1 MILKIEYFPINNIKP
16 YENNP
21 RNNDQAVEKVSKSI
35 KAFGFKNPIII
46 DENKIIINGHT
57 RLKAA
62 KQLELDTVPCIIVN
76 DLSEDKKKAF
86 RIADNRIGQEAEWD
100 YELLKLE
107 FEYLDD
113 NLMVNT
119 GFDLE
124 EVDFIINGWQSNLSI
139 EKENEQ
145 EELEDLL
152 ASLKISV
159 PTSDKDNALEIIKKS
174 LMDNKI
180 DYQLK

>member
-1 MILKIEYFPINNIKP
+1 
-16 YENNP
+16 
-21 RNNDQAVEKVSKSI
+21 
-35 KAFGFKNPIII
+35 
-46 DENKIIINGHT
+46 
-57 RLKAA
+57 
-62 KQLELDTVPCIIVN
+62 
-76 DLSEDKKKAF
+76 
-86 RIADNRIGQEAEWD
+86 
-100 YELLKLE
+100 
-107 FEYLDD
+107 
-113 NLMVNT
+113 MV
-119 GFDLE
+119 
-124 EVDFIINGWQSNLSI
+124 NLSI

>member
-1 MILKIEYFPINNIKP
+1 MTLKIEYFPINNIKP
-16 YENNP
+16 YKNNP
-21 RNNDQAVEKVSKSI
+21 RNNDQAVEKVLNSI
-35 KAFGFKNPIII
+35 KEFGFKNPIII
-46 DENKIIINGHT
+46 DVNKIIINGHT

-62 KQLELDTVPCIIVN
+62 QKLSLKEVPCIIAS
-76 DLSEDKKKAF
+76 DLNEKQKKAY
-86 RIADNRIGQEAEWD
+86 RIADNRVAEQAEWNYD
-100 YELLKLE
+100 LLKLE
-107 FEYLDD
+107 FVELDD

>member
-1 MILKIEYFPINNIKP
+1 VILKIEYFPINNIKP

-107 FEYLDD
+107 FEYLDE
-113 NLMVNT
+113 NLVDKT
-119 GFDLE
+119 GFDLDE
-124 EVDFIINGWQSNLSI
+124 INLMINGWQSNH
-139 EKENEQ
+139 
-145 EELEDLL
+145 ELMD
-152 ASLKISV
+152 KISAEDSV
-159 PTSDKDNALEIIKKS
+159 ALDKIIVKCSSEQKQEVYEAITNAVQS
-174 LMDNKI
+174 LGYD
-180 DYQLK
+180 DVEVT

>member
-1 MILKIEYFPINNIKP
+1 MTLKIEYFPINNIKP
-16 YENNP
+16 YKNNP
-21 RNNDQAVEKVSKSI
+21 RNNDQAVEKVLNSI
-35 KAFGFKNPIII
+35 KEFGFKNPIII

-57 RLKAA
+57 RWNY
-62 KQLELDTVPCIIVN
+62 D
-76 DLSEDKKKAF
+76 
-86 RIADNRIGQEAEWD
+86 
-100 YELLKLE
+100 LLKLE
-107 FEYLDD
+107 FVELDD